1 MDAGDHDVRWSRTDD
16 RGHRVAAGIYRAQL
30 KTGGREQTLSVVVID

>member
-1 MDAGDHDVRWSRTDD
+1 MDAGEHDVRWTRTDD

-30 KTGGREQTLSVVVID
+30 RTDGEERSLNVVLVD

>member
-1 MDAGDHDVRWSRTDD
+1 MDAGDHAVRWSRTDD

-30 KTGGREQTLSVVVID
+30 KTGGQQQTLSVVLVD